1 MPKTRQST
9 PPPTMSSIFSLTG
22 DPLVE
27 AVTAAVRVHMS
38 QYDASHDFNHIRRV
52 VGLSR
57 HLWQSYNHSAH
68 SAPAD
73 QRVVVLAALLHDVG
87 DRKYIKS
94 AEYAPV
100 SDNEVQAIDALVQD
114 TPYADDPGARAT
126 AAVFHR
132 CARSVP
138 SQVVEGEKE
147 DIVALGRHVILVC
160 QNVSWSAENRT
171 DATRE
176 AVEALAA
183 KVPELAI
190 VQDADRLDSLGAVG
204 VARCFAYGAKA
215 GVGGKAQGRSLDD
228 SLDHFDEKLVLVAK
242 QMKTREGTRLAEERT
257 LRLQMVQ
264 TWFRDEAS
272 FAVGG
277 SEAEAEVSKEA

>member
-1 MPKTRQST
+1 MASVDP
-9 PPPTMSSIFSLTG
+9 FSLTG
-22 DPLVE
+22 DPLIE

-38 QYDASHDFNHIRRV
+38 QYDGSHDFNHIRRV

-57 HLWQSYNHSAH
+57 HLWQSYDHNTHSE
-68 SAPAD
+68 SADP
-73 QRVVVLAALLHDVG
+73 RVVVLAALLHDVG

-100 SDNEVQAIDALVQD
+100 SDDEVQAIDALVQD
-114 TPYADDPGARAT
+114 TPYASDTGARAT

-138 SQVVEGEKE
+138 AQVVEGQEV
-147 DIVALGRHVILVC
+147 DIVALGRKVILVC

-171 DATRE
+171 DATRA
-176 AVEALAA
+176 AVEALA
-183 KVPELAI
+183 KKMPELAV

-215 GVGGKAQGRSLDD
+215 GVEGKAQGRSLED
-228 SLDHFDEKLVLVAK
+228 SLDHFDKKLVLVGK
-242 QMKTREGTRLAEERT
+242 RMKTREGIRLAAERT

-277 SEAEAEVSKEA
+277 GEAEEEASKEA